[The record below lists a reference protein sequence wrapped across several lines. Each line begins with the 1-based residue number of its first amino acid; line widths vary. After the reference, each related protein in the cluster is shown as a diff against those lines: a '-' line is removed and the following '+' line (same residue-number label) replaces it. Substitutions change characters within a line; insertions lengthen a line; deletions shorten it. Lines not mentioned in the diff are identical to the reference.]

1 MCGRYTFQ
9 QAEAMRR
16 LIESL
21 TGEAYEAMMARFNV
35 APSQVNPVLVP
46 GPARKPRAAK
56 MKWGTFV
63 SFSPEAPPSFLINAR
78 SETALKKRTFA
89 PALQARRCL
98 VPADGFYE
106 WKRDPKGRAKQ
117 AYYFQRTGGEPY
129 LMAGLRWD
137 PEGDQP
143 DRYIVLTTAPNALL
157 EPIHDRMPVILTG
170 DDALRWVDP
179 AVTAEQA
186 VALCRSY
193 PADAMTA
200 HPVSTVVN
208 SARNDV
214 PECIV
219 PVSDSPELEP
229 PSAQGEL
236 F

>member
-9 QAEAMRR
+9 QAEALRR
-16 LIESL
+16 LIESF
-21 TGEAYEAMMARFNV
+21 TGEAYEAMLARFNI
-35 APSQVNPVLVP
+35 APSQVNPVIVP
-46 GPARKPRAAK
+46 GPARKPRAVK
-56 MKWGTFV
+56 MQWGTFV
-63 SFSPEAPPSFLINAR
+63 SFAPDSPPTFLINAR
-78 SETALKKRTFA
+78 AETVLQKRTFT
-89 PALQARRCL
+89 QAIKERRCL

-117 AYYFQRTGGEPY
+117 AYYFQRTGGAPY
-129 LMAGLRWD
+129 LMAGLHWD

-170 DDALRWVDP
+170 EAAERWVDP
-179 AVTAEQA
+179 AVTGEQA

-193 PADAMTA
+193 PATGMTA
-200 HPVSTVVN
+200 HPVSTIVN

-219 PVSDSPELEP
+219 PVSDSPEVEQP
-229 PSAQGEL
+229 GAQGEL